1 VSTPVQVTTLGRW
14 TVVAIAGELDVQSA
28 PRVRAEIIDL
38 VRDGACDLVLD
49 LDEVT
54 FIDSTG
60 LGVLIGT
67 LKRVRSM
74 GGDLRVVATCDPTL
88 RLLRLTGLHRVLAP
102 YETAADAV
110 MQQSGMNES

>member
-1 VSTPVQVTTLGRW
+1 MTTELRITTLDRW
-14 TVVAIAGELDVQSA
+14 TVVAVIGELDVHGA
-28 PRVRAEIIDL
+28 PRVRAQLIDL
-38 VRDGACDLVLD
+38 MRDGACDFVMD

-60 LGVLIGT
+60 LGVLIGA

-102 YETAADAV
+102 YETPADAV
-110 MQQSGMNES
+110 VDEPGKNET